1 MQQSSLACVVAACV
15 PHSHADSPH
24 QDAAKASTS
33 SAVHDAEL
41 DELLPA
47 APPGANLGLGASR
60 AARRR
65 LESKR
70 DWAHVVDVN
79 ATMGDFHK
87 LVPDMAHKVRGPL
100 AKLAAVY

>member
-1 MQQSSLACVVAACV
+1 
-15 PHSHADSPH
+15 
-24 QDAAKASTS
+24 
-33 SAVHDAEL
+33 VHDAEL

-100 AKLAAVY
+100 ARLDTVC